1 MMSCHLT
8 SCYVTSRRVMSSHV
22 KFLTCHVMLCPSLDM
37 TWQLNMW
44 THKTCTK
51 THGLQRRDLVL
62 PQGIFHE
69 KQEKDKGFFSVFL
82 DKTNVSTNRSVSLI
96 KHCLTKQRQIA
107 NARDISDHD
116 DPNAAITHL
125 QCMLWQTCKSSIQ
138 LHRHHTL
145 TGLTQ
150 RPFEP
155 VLEKPKR
162 RDHQSTYH
170 TSLCSP

>member
-1 MMSCHLT
+1 M
-8 SCYVTSRRVMSSHV
+8 SCYVHH
-22 KFLTCHVMLCPSLDM
+22 LT
-37 TWQLNMW
+37 WRGNW
-44 THKTCTK
+44 TCGPIKPAQKHMAYRGATLFYHRGFFMKNRKRTK
-51 THGLQRRDLVL
+51 V
-62 PQGIFHE
+62 
-69 KQEKDKGFFSVFL
+69 FFSVFL